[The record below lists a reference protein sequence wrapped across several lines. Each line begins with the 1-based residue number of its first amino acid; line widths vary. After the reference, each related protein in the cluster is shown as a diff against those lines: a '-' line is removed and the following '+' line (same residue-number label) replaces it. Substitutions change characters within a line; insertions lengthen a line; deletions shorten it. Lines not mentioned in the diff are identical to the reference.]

1 MDCGSKAYSWAWVTA
16 DRKLCDRPA
25 ELVAAYLVVS
35 AASTDSYIYNGVD
48 TNGDKVLALESAAVT
63 TLPITPPVPIYC
75 SKGIY
80 VDVGTSV
87 TGILV
92 QWRLLDETES

>member
-1 MDCGSKAYSWAWVTA
+1 MDGESKKYSWTWVTGDQKLA
-16 DRKLCDRPA
+16 DRPC

-35 AASTDSYIYNGVD
+35 AASTDSAIYNGVD

-63 TLPITPPVPIYC
+63 TLPIVPPVPIYC
-75 SKGIY
+75 RKGLF

-92 QWRLLDETES
+92 QWRILEDTE